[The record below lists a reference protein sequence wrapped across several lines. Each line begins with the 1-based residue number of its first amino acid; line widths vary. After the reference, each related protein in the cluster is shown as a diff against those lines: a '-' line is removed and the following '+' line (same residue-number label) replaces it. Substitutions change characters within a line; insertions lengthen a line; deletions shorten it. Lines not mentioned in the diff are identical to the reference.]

1 MAIWSTG
8 LAVAMAYTHAR
19 AGSMKERIDRSVA
32 RVESPTDGDIHSRVI
47 RSAVSAQTV
56 FHPNLPQQDIKVLTD
71 ALADHTDRKHAFQ
84 AKL

>member
-19 AGSMKERIDRSVA
+19 AGSMRERIDRSVA
-32 RVESPTDGDIHSRVI
+32 RVESPTDGDIHSREI

-56 FHPNLPQQDIKVLTD
+56 FHPDLPQQDIKVLTD
-71 ALADHTDRKHAFQ
+71 ALAEHTVRKHTFQ

>member
-19 AGSMKERIDRSVA
+19 AGSMRERIDRSVA
-32 RVESPTDGDIHSRVI
+32 RVESATDGDIHSREI

-56 FHPNLPQQDIKVLTD
+56 FHPDLPQQYVKFLTD
-71 ALADHTDRKHAFQ
+71 ALADHTDAKNIFQ